1 MAKPKV
7 SDGVQAAFKAYS
19 DFIDL
24 CRMLFAHKGSDDA
37 AKKINEIIGKDNKF
51 YKEAVALAKECEM
64 SWDNLSPEDSDEL
77 QLIMLDDLYNRIKVN
92 DKYKYNVT
100 LNIKPKEE
108 KEAK

>member
-51 YKEAVALAKECEM
+51 YEEAVADECEM
-64 SWDNLSPEDSDEL
+64 PLTNLSLEDSVSCGILVSLLLTNTER
-77 QLIMLDDLYNRIKVN
+77 MLN
-92 DKYKYNVT
+92 T
-100 LNIKPKEE
+100 SH
-108 KEAK
+108 